1 MLSESDVEERAQ
13 YCRCVFLQLSRLYS
27 RDLVEPSRYLEYLNR
42 SSLGLGKD
50 QFITETIQ
58 DSLESNQ
65 PDAGL
70 LSLITLYEG
79 FTYAYCEVLEK
90 SLEEIEKTLPPG
102 LLEQL
107 AEEMEGGE

>member
-1 MLSESDVEERAQ
+1 MLSESEVEERAR

-27 RDLVEPSRYLEYLNR
+27 RDLVEPSRYLEYLNK
-42 SSLGLGKD
+42 SSLGLGSD
-50 QFITETIQ
+50 QFISETIEEA
-58 DSLESNQ
+58 LAANQ

-70 LSLITLYEG
+70 LSLLTLYEG

-90 SLEEIEKTLPPG
+90 SLEEIEETLPPG